1 MLRSDVEGRLTR
13 AFGVRNRAIFGE
25 LERERGRF
33 HNRSGHLSSSVAV
46 PIAARWGG

>member
-1 MLRSDVEGRLTR
+1 MLKSEFEGRLTR

-25 LERERGRF
+25 LEREWGRF
-33 HNRSGHLSSSVAV
+33 HNQSGQLSSSVAV